1 MPYRTITAENTAA
14 ALGAA
19 VACARDLADGGAV
32 PAMLVPSPPAAAR
45 ARRALADGGGALGVR
60 VATFSSWIADRWE
73 LFGDGRRL
81 VSSAERM
88 LLVRRAIGEAADGGA
103 ASGGALADA
112 GAAEAGRGLAP
123 AALEALGATPGTVDL
138 VAGLARE
145 ALPWLADAGSSG
157 EASLSDGER
166 AVVAALARYAAK
178 LRAAGLCELSEAAQA
193 LSGTLPA
200 SPVVTLGFDEPGCAL
215 GHLLDALSKRADVV
229 RVDDACS
236 APDGAPGRNG
246 ELQSLLGRLF
256 APADGTAVEP
266 TGAVRFLLPAGR
278 YAAPALVAR
287 TLADA
292 ALAERAAARREGRAP
307 LCVCA
312 ACREPAALFAET
324 ADFLARRGVDAAVSA
339 RTPFAQTGFGRAFL
353 ALAEFAW
360 GSGPCAAKAADF
372 ALSPFSGVPQRAA
385 WALDAAWRG
394 DRTADHARIEADLR
408 AASEVLDAALPALG
422 RDDADAALAVLEE
435 RLRRMGGLDEA
446 YRAGQLAAVACARRF
461 AATCAQAGEPLAG
474 ALELLARQ
482 PVSSGAWEGA
492 SEGAAPDAPCEPSVL
507 FASLADAAERPPCS
521 CAVLVLCDLE
531 ASSYPVRPAEDA
543 ATLLLER
550 LGLAACG
557 DALAASRRRFFRA
570 LSCARDAVVCE
581 RVLSTADADEAYPA
595 VMYEELIDCYRP
607 DPTRMGDLDRAT
619 GLPQALVPFAE
630 RAGEDALHANLA
642 PGDDASDAEAWEVP
656 ASGDVSPA
664 ARGRVVLPREGG
676 SASGDRP
683 ATPVLSPS
691 AIESYLECPCKWFS
705 LRRLRLS
712 EPDAGFGPLEMG
724 SFSHGVL
731 KSFYERFIE
740 AGNAKVTPG
749 NLEEAR
755 SLMCETFARHLA
767 FQPERKRKA
776 NPLLPLTAFERA
788 EAHGLERRLVS
799 YLDREAAL
807 LPGFAPAYFELDF
820 GAKEPFAYG
829 GFELRGSV
837 DRIDVNGRGQAV
849 VIDYKGSLSPD
860 YALASAS
867 PAATAGGAV
876 LPHKVQALVYAQ
888 VARRLLGLEV
898 VGALYVSYGRDGR
911 VAGAFD
917 RTFVGAA
924 DVPGIDAEACGAPGP
939 AAEAVGAGSFA
950 ELADRVEEGIARAA
964 LSMGA
969 GQVSPDPRGADPC
982 GFCPVLACERR
993 R

>member
-1 MPYRTITAENTAA
+1 MRETTVSRRTFLKGSAA
-14 ALGAA
+14 
-19 VACARDLADGGAV
+19 
-32 PAMLVPSPPAAAR
+32 
-45 ARRALADGGGALGVR
+45 
-60 VATFSSWIADRWE
+60 T
-73 LFGDGRRL
+73 
-81 VSSAERM
+81 
-88 LLVRRAIGEAADGGA
+88 
-103 ASGGALADA
+103 
-112 GAAEAGRGLAP
+112 
-123 AALEALGATPGTVDL
+123 
-138 VAGLARE
+138 
-145 ALPWLADAGSSG
+145 
-157 EASLSDGER
+157 
-166 AVVAALARYAAK
+166 AALAC
-178 LRAAGLCELSEAAQA
+178 AAGSI
-193 LSGTLPA
+193 S
-200 SPVVTLGFDEPGCAL
+200 LG
-215 GHLLDALSKRADVV
+215 SW
-229 RVDDACS
+229 
-236 APDGAPGRNG
+236 
-246 ELQSLLGRLF
+246 Q
-256 APADGTAVEP
+256 
-266 TGAVRFLLPAGR
+266 
-278 YAAPALVAR
+278 
-287 TLADA
+287 
-292 ALAERAAARREGRAP
+292 AERAAAA
-307 LCVCA
+307 
-312 ACREPAALFAET
+312 EPAVTVT
-324 ADFLARRGVDAAVSA
+324 APSLCNGCSSKCGLIATTVDGQLWTLKGNEVHPYSKGRICGRGHGLAQMAYSDERVTQPLRRKDDGTFEPIDWDTAFKEIGAKVQDIIAKNGPESLAIIQDPRPSGKQYSA
-339 RTPFAQTGFGRAFL
+339 RFMNALGSANVYAHSSSCNLSKESAYQLTIGATGY
-353 ALAEFAW
+353 
-360 GSGPCAAKAADF
+360 SNDF
-372 ALSPFSGVPQRAA
+372 ANAKMVMFIGRSY
-385 WALDAAWRG
+385 G
-394 DRTADHARIEADLR
+394 DGIR
-408 AASEVLDAALPALG
+408 P
-422 RDDADAALAVLEE
+422 
-435 RLRRMGGLDEA
+435 
-446 YRAGQLAAVACARRF
+446 
-461 AATCAQAGEPLAG
+461 
-474 ALELLARQ
+474 
-482 PVSSGAWEGA
+482 SS
-492 SEGAAPDAPCEPSVL
+492 VQ
-507 FASLADAAERPPCS
+507 SLADAAERPPCS

-731 KSFYERFIE
+731 KSFYEHFIE
-740 AGNAKVTPG
+740 AGNAKVAPG

-755 SLMCETFARHLA
+755 SLMRETFARHLA
-767 FQPERKRKA
+767 FQPELKRKA

>member
-1 MPYRTITAENTAA
+1 MPYRTITAENAAA

-32 PAMLVPSPPAAAR
+32 PAVLVPSLPAVAR
-45 ARRALADGGGALGVR
+45 LRRALADGGGVLGVR
-60 VATFSSWIADRWE
+60 AATFSSWIADRWE

-81 VSSAERM
+81 VSAAERT
-88 LLVRRAIGEAADGGA
+88 LLVRRAIGEAAEGIGR
-103 ASGGALADA
+103 ALADA
-112 GAAEAGRGLAP
+112 SFRGRAGISP
-123 AALEALGATPGTVDL
+123 AALEATPGTVDL

-145 ALPWLADAGSSG
+145 ALPWLVEAGPSDG
-157 EASLSDGER
+157 GSLSDGER
-166 AVVAALARYAAK
+166 AVVAALARYAAG
-178 LRAAGLCELSEAAQA
+178 LCAAGLCEFSEAVRALSE
-193 LSGTLPA
+193 TLPA
-200 SPVVTLGFDEPGCAL
+200 SPVVALGFDDLGCAL
-215 GHLLDALSKRADVV
+215 GRMLDALSERADVV
-229 RVDDACS
+229 RVDDACC

-312 ACREPAALFAET
+312 ACREPASLFAET

-372 ALSPFSGVPQRAA
+372 VLSPFSGVPQRAA

-394 DRTADHARIEADLR
+394 DRTAGRARIEADLR

-446 YRAGQLAAVACARRF
+446 YRAEQLAAAACARRF
-461 AATCAQAGEPLAG
+461 AAACARAGEPLAG
-474 ALELLARQ
+474 VLELLARQ
-482 PVSSGAWEGA
+482 PVSSGAREGA
-492 SEGAAPDAPCEPSVL
+492 VEGAAPDAPREPSVL
-507 FASLADAAERPPCS
+507 FMGLADAAERPPCS

-543 ATLLLER
+543 ATLILEKR
-550 LGLAACG
+550 GLAACG

-570 LSCARDAVVCE
+570 LSCARDAVACE
-581 RVLSTADADEAYPA
+581 RVLSTVDADEAYPA

-607 DPTRMGDLDRAT
+607 DPTRTDDLDRAT
-619 GLPQALVPFAE
+619 GLPQVLVPFAE

-664 ARGRVVLPREGG
+664 ARGRVVLPRTGG
-676 SASGDRP
+676 PAPCGRP
-683 ATPVLSPS
+683 AAPVLSPS

-712 EPDAGFGPLEMG
+712 EPTRA
-724 SFSHGVL
+724 STRWRWAKYSHGVL
-731 KSFYERFIE
+731 RASTSTSSRRATRRWRRATWRRRAPSCARRSPATWRSSPSSSARPTRFCPSRPSSAPRRTAWS
-740 AGNAKVTPG
+740 AGSCPTST
-749 NLEEAR
+749 AR
-755 SLMCETFARHLA
+755 
-767 FQPERKRKA
+767 
-776 NPLLPLTAFERA
+776 
-788 EAHGLERRLVS
+788 RRS
-799 YLDREAAL
+799 CPDSPRPSSSSTSA
-807 LPGFAPAYFELDF
+807 
-820 GAKEPFAYG
+820 
-829 GFELRGSV
+829 RGS
-837 DRIDVNGRGQAV
+837 RSRTG
-849 VIDYKGSLSPD
+849 
-860 YALASAS
+860 ASS
-867 PAATAGGAV
+867 C
-876 LPHKVQALVYAQ
+876 
-888 VARRLLGLEV
+888 
-898 VGALYVSYGRDGR
+898 
-911 VAGAFD
+911 
-917 RTFVGAA
+917 GAA
-924 DVPGIDAEACGAPGP
+924 STA
-939 AAEAVGAGSFA
+939 ST
-950 ELADRVEEGIARAA
+950 
-964 LSMGA
+964 
-969 GQVSPDPRGADPC
+969 
-982 GFCPVLACERR
+982 
-993 R
+993 